1 MAAAGLR
8 RGWWLNTRRHLEQT
22 QSWGSQLAVE
32 GLMQEG
38 LVQFLQG
45 AEELIGQR
53 VEVFAALKMPA
64 GLWLLQGWR

>member
-1 MAAAGLR
+1 
-8 RGWWLNTRRHLEQT
+8 
-22 QSWGSQLAVE
+22 
-32 GLMQEG
+32 MQEG